1 MPNSK
6 MPRHRHLFFYAFLI
20 LISSPP
26 SSAEL
31 GKASHYNPPYIP
43 TACFGR
49 DFSQLPSDGYFAAVG
64 DDLWN
69 NGTACGKK
77 YMVSCISS
85 PFSRACKKEK
95 TIQVRAVDRAKTAV
109 SRSSQA
115 GTTITLSRAAF
126 EVISD
131 IRSTWVAIQFKQV

>member
-31 GKASHYNPPYIP
+31 A